1 MTKEAKATCQKQGRE
16 PLLMSQFADGGVTLH
31 IPDRDTQDYT
41 QTAHDETLQPMDMW
55 LQQHST
61 FCAIEQCG
69 DDDRTEN
76 AKLCLSAD
84 FLLVPEDTTETTKGL
99 RGLADPGADLQVRA
113 TVFLDDASQI
123 LETRDR
129 FNRGIVGEKM
139 DGNGLCTITG

>member
-1 MTKEAKATCQKQGRE
+1 MR
-16 PLLMSQFADGGVTLH
+16 H

-41 QTAHDETLQPMDMW
+41 QTAHDEALQAMDMR

-84 FLLVPEDTTETTKGL
+84 FLLVPEDTTETAKGL
-99 RGLADPGADLQVRA
+99 RGLADPGVEVTA
-113 TVFLDDASQI
+113 TVLLNDASQI
-123 LETRDR
+123 LETVDR
-129 FNRGIVGEKM
+129 FNRGMVREEM
-139 DGNGLCTITG
+139 DGNGWCTMTGWENCHGLGL

>member
-1 MTKEAKATCQKQGRE
+1 
-16 PLLMSQFADGGVTLH
+16 
-31 IPDRDTQDYT
+31 
-41 QTAHDETLQPMDMW
+41 MDMW

-69 DDDRTEN
+69 DDDRAEN

-113 TVFLDDASQI
+113 TVLLNDTSQI
-123 LETRDR
+123 LETGDR
-129 FNRGIVGEKM
+129 FNRGMVGEEM
-139 DGNGLCTITG
+139 DGNRWCTMTG